1 MRALESE
8 CEALQAALSELRE
21 IGAKSGDAL
30 AQSLQSEKANAK
42 QLEARL
48 AAEQTLQSKR
58 GRASDPGGNAAR
70 APAHGR
76 GRGCAVATP
85 TVLSGAGREPLVLAG
100 AAGA

>member
-42 QLEARL
+42 QLEARWL
-48 AAEQTLQSKR
+48 WSKR

-76 GRGCAVATP
+76 GRGRAVATP
-85 TVLSGAGREPLVLAG
+85 TVLSGAGCEPLVHAG